1 MASER
6 QIIANRINGAKS
18 HGPVTPDWPPLW
30 GPQPEGRRASSPN
43 RLLSQATSAPMK
55 TRYDRHFFR
64 AVQHFNEVR
73 ARREKKMF
81 STNEPNLRGKL

>member
-18 HGPVTPDWPPLW
+18 HDLIT
-30 GPQPEGRRASSPN
+30 PEGRLASSRNPLTLG
-43 RLLSQATSAPMK
+43 LLSEA
-55 TRYDRHFFR
+55 
-64 AVQHFNEVR
+64 EVR